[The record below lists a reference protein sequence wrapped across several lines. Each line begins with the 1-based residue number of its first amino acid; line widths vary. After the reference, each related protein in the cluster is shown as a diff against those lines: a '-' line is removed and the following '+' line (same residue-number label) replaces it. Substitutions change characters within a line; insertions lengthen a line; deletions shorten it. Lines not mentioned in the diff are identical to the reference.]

1 MAETDFKYDVFISYS
16 PEDEAWADNVL
27 RQRLDDA
34 GLRVCIDDRDVEAGK
49 TALLNRQDAIKQS
62 KHILLVLTRHW
73 LNSEWSLFEA
83 LIAGTQDPA
92 GMENKTIP
100 LLCGDGVQND
110 IGDFITARTWV
121 DFTRKDREDIAWKQ
135 LFSVL
140 GKPEAFHFFH
150 LKT

>member
-1 MAETDFKYDVFISYS
+1 MAETSFKYDVFISYS
-16 PEDEAWADNVL
+16 SEDEAWADNVL

-34 GLRVCIDDRDVEAGK
+34 GLRVCIGYRDVEAGEM
-49 TALLNRQDAIKQS
+49 ALPNMQAAVNQS

-73 LNSEWSLFEA
+73 LSSEWSLFEA

-92 GMENKTIP
+92 GIENKTIP

-121 DFTRKDREDIAWKQ
+121 DFTGKDREDLAWKQ

-140 GKPEAFHFFH
+140 GKPEAFQSFH
-150 LKT
+150 VKT